1 MKYFDVYKHPIQGYE
16 AIKRGFSWPAFL
28 FTVFWAFVKK
38 MWGLGFAFIGVI
50 LILSFGVLI
59 FTQDEFGDGDVFMWL
74 VQLVFYVVVGVKG
87 NEWRRDNLV
96 KRGFDRLDTVA
107 AETPDAA
114 IAVVAKSSSTQRT
127 EST

>member
-1 MKYFDVYKHPIQGYE
+1 
-16 AIKRGFSWPAFL
+16 
-28 FTVFWAFVKK
+28 

-114 IAVVAKSSSTQRT
+114 IAVVAKSSSTQRI

>member
-50 LILSFGVLI
+50 LILSFGALI

-114 IAVVAKSSSTQRT
+114 IAVVAKSSSTQWI